1 MDKLVIISLVFIFM
15 AALQAIVEF
24 LIVDGSIG
32 HGVFVPDHVATAA
45 ATAAA
50 TSTSSSSAAAAAST
64 AASSSSTTNAS
75 GIDGTSLSPQET
87 AAAAVL
93 TDKALQLARAELHW
107 TVRLVWSF
115 GQFGI
120 WFAVQCYLFFFDW
133 FKHSMHASDLVR
145 PGYLENSKIFTRA
158 RDILAIDLWAE

>member
-32 HGVFVPDHVATAA
+32 YGVFVPDHVATAA
-45 ATAAA
+45 T
-50 TSTSSSSAAAAAST
+50 AAAAAAAA

-75 GIDGTSLSPQET
+75 GINGTS
-87 AAAAVL
+87 VL
-93 TDKALQLARAELHW
+93 TDKALHLARAELHW
-107 TVRLVWSF
+107 TVRLIWSF

-145 PGYLENSKIFTRA
+145 PGYLENSKLFTRA

>member
-45 ATAAA
+45 AAA
-50 TSTSSSSAAAAAST
+50 TSSAAAAST